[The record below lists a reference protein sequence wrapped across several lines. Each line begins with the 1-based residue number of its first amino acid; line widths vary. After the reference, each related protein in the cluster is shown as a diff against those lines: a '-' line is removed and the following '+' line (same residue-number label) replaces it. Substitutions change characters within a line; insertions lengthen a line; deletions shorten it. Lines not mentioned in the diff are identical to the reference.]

1 MAGQVGR
8 GKEHSA
14 SHRLV
19 FRRLHAT
26 AANVKGEFMQR
37 KYMQLVLLTAALVT
51 SGLFSPIA
59 RAEEA
64 PQKIEITAKR
74 FEFDPGEITVK
85 KGQPVVLI
93 LKSADVAH
101 GIRIRELNV
110 EVKAGKGGT
119 AEVQFT
125 PDKTGEFVGHCSVF
139 CGSGHGSMVF
149 KVRVVD

>member
-14 SHRLV
+14 NHRLV
-19 FRRLHAT
+19 FRWLRAT
-26 AANVKGEFMQR
+26 AAKLKGEFMHR
-37 KYMQLVLLTAALVT
+37 KYMQLILLTAALVT
-51 SGLFSPIA
+51 SGLSSPMA
-59 RAEEA
+59 RAEAA
-64 PQKIEITAKR
+64 PQRIEITAKR

-85 KGQPVVLI
+85 KGQPVVLV

-101 GIRIRELNV
+101 GIHISELNV
-110 EVKAGKGGT
+110 LVKVGKGGT

-125 PDKTGEFVGHCSVF
+125 PEKTGDFVGHCAVF

-149 KVRVVD
+149 KVHVVD